1 MTTSF
6 MKIIKIY
13 KLYFL
18 AIIFF
23 IFYLITLPYINELT
37 IPCLKPIPQTS
48 YTDKEC
54 NFNLTMDKFTIMSL
68 TGFVVFGAIIFIFGK
83 RKAYLPFIFTMIVLA
98 SLTVGVYLNYIKLA
112 EKQVRNAPII
122 LEQINK

>member
-98 SLTVGVYLNYIKLA
+98 SLTVGVYLK
-112 EKQVRNAPII
+112 
-122 LEQINK
+122 